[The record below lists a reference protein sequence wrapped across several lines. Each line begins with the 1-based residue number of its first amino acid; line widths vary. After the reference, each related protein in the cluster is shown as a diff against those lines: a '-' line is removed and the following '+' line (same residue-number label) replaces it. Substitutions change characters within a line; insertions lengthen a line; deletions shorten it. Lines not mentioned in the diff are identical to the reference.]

1 MNIVLLG
8 ATGTTGQLLLALAL
22 RQGHRVTAFGRNALQ
37 LPAQPNLQRVQ
48 GEVEDCAH
56 LQAVFA
62 GADAV
67 ISCLGQRPSL
77 RAFCLGSHFQ
87 RQSLPAIIA
96 AINAAQVPRF
106 VLQSSFGAGASA
118 AQAGWLL
125 RTFLY
130 GLVAKKMFDDK
141 AIAEQALAQC
151 QANWTAV
158 YPVTL
163 VQKPA
168 MAAVDM
174 PPLTEVRSVPGVP
187 RLPFANVA
195 AALLDLATQTLGQ
208 APQHAQHA
216 EPQRGE
222 KLLLTPAGSW
232 RK

>member
-8 ATGTTGQLLLALAL
+8 ATGTTGQLLLNLAL
-22 RQGHRVTAFGRNALQ
+22 RQGHSIIAFGRNTLQ
-37 LPAQPNLQRVQ
+37 LPTQPNLQRVQ
-48 GEVEDCAH
+48 GEVENAEQ

-77 RAFCLGSHFQ
+77 RAFCLGSDFQ
-87 RQSLPAIIA
+87 RRSLPAIVA
-96 AINAAQVPRF
+96 AINATQVPRF

-168 MAAVDM
+168 IATVDI
-174 PPLTEVRSVPGVP
+174 PPLAQVRCVPGVP

-195 AALLDLATQTLGQ
+195 AALLDLATQ
-208 APQHAQHA
+208 APHHAQHA
-216 EPQRGE
+216 EPHRGE
-222 KLLLTPAGSW
+222 KLLLTPTGTW
-232 RK
+232 RS